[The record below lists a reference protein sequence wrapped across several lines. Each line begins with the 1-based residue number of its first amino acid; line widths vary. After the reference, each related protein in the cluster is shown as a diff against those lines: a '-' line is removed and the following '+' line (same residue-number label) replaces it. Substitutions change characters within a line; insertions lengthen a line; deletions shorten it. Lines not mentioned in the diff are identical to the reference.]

1 MLTMTAC
8 SVFGNSGVEIAPYN
22 VSKSEGDIE
31 IRSYEDLVLV
41 SAPMKGNMDNN
52 RGAFKKLFGY
62 ISGDNKRSSKINMTA
77 PVLMNPDVAD
87 GQKIAMTAP
96 IIVDQDGNSSN
107 WTMSFVLPREFSFDT
122 APRPTNPD
130 VTLSKITD
138 LEVAVI
144 KFSGVLNNENAQKH
158 REQLE
163 SWISKNGYKVTGA
176 YKTAGYNPPWTLPN
190 MRRNEVLIPVE
201 KERAVEG

>member
-8 SVFGNSGVEIAPYN
+8 SVFGKSGVEAAPYS
-22 VSKSEGDIE
+22 VSRTDGDIE
-31 IRSYEDLVLV
+31 IRSYKELVLV

-52 RGAFKKLFGY
+52 KGAFNTLFGY
-62 ISGDNKRSSKINMTA
+62 ISGQNKGSSKINMTA
-77 PVLMNPDVAD
+77 PVLMNPDVTD

-96 IIVDQDGNSSN
+96 VIVDQDENSN
-107 WTMSFVLPREFSFDT
+107 QWIMSFVLPREFSFDT

-138 LEVAVI
+138 LEVAAI
-144 KFSGVLNNENAQKH
+144 KFSGVLNNKNAQKH

-163 SWISKNGYKVTGA
+163 SWISNNGYKVTGA
-176 YKTAGYNPPWTLPN
+176 YKTAGYNPPWTMPN

-201 KERAVEG
+201 KALAAEG

>member
-8 SVFGNSGVEIAPYN
+8 SVFGNSGVEIAPYS
-22 VSKSEGDIE
+22 VSESDGEIE
-31 IRSYEDLVLV
+31 IRSYDELVLV

-52 RGAFKKLFGY
+52 EGAFNKLFAY
-62 ISGDNKRSSKINMTA
+62 ISGENKGSAKIDMTA
-77 PVLMNPDVAD
+77 PVLMDPNGSE

-96 IIVDQDGNSSN
+96 VIVDQDEKSSD
-107 WTMSFVLPREFSFDT
+107 WIMSFVLPREFSFET
-122 APRPTNPD
+122 APRPTNPE
-130 VTLSKITD
+130 VTLSRITD
-138 LEVAVI
+138 LEVAAI
-144 KFSGVLNNENAQKH
+144 KFSGVLNNKNAQKH

-190 MRRNEVLIPVE
+190 LRRNEVLIPVE
-201 KERAVEG
+201 KELAVEG